1 VTSIL
6 IAASMLVL
14 SADGKPKPEI
24 EKAPSKARKQLNLGP
39 VNVNGDT
46 QRAVQVVIPRDP
58 SIKKEM
64 DSASDHLLDA
74 VQRR

>member
-1 VTSIL
+1 
-6 IAASMLVL
+6 
-14 SADGKPKPEI
+14 
-24 EKAPSKARKQLNLGP
+24 
-39 VNVNGDT
+39 
-46 QRAVQVVIPRDP
+46 VQVVIPRDP